1 MTNEDIDD
9 LTLDEIMTR
18 WPQVLRVFIDW
29 HLHCVGCPIADFHK
43 LADSAAE
50 HGYPLE
56 DLRAAVLLAI
66 EGGSIAMVPPRP
78 LPRSRAADAGL

>member
-1 MTNEDIDD
+1 MNNEDIDD

-29 HLHCVGCPIADFHK
+29 HLHCVGCPIAGFHK
-43 LADSAAE
+43 LTDSAVE
-50 HGYPLE
+50 HGYPLD

-66 EGGSIAMVPPRP
+66 KDGSIAMVPPRP